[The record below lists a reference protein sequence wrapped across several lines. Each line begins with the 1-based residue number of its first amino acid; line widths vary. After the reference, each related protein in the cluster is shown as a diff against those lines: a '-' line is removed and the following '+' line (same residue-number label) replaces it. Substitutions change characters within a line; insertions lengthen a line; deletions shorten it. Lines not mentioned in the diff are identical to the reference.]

1 MDKKEVLDKL
11 SNMSVDQIDKL
22 KDEKLVE
29 YRTALHEYHQAK
41 DDEMV
46 KRHEKRKE
54 LLKENSH
61 SKAEM
66 LLRSDE
72 ELFQL
77 RRKVA
82 GLKDLKD
89 QIKLAIE
96 ILTNYYWKNKT

>member
-1 MDKKEVLDKL
+1 
-11 SNMSVDQIDKL
+11 MSVDQIDKL

-29 YRTALHEYHQAK
+29 YRNILHEYHQAK

-61 SKAEM
+61 SKVEM

-77 RRKVA
+77 KRKVA

>member
-61 SKAEM
+61 SKVEM

-77 RRKVA
+77 KRKVVNM
-82 GLKDLKD
+82 GDLKN
-89 QIKLAIE
+89 QLKLAIE
-96 ILTNYYWKNKT
+96 ILNNYYWRAKQ

>member
-77 RRKVA
+77 KRKVA